1 MATDLTTIKV
11 SISDRERNFCED
23 ESHRAASNRKELILI
38 TRENELDE
46 EKPLDEAKLSA
57 LLKADPKKNE
67 TEIKMIELGGV
78 KLTPG
83 SIDLIGNCGAKQVA
97 CLRLYDCVGLTD
109 EVAKMFGQRFGKSLT
124 HLELVGSAATLTEEG
139 VKALIYSIGRL
150 EVLHL
155 DNAISF
161 LAKYNGTITNLRH
174 VWSKVNGVEDLTS
187 LSQFVVKY
195 ANYLRHL
202 DITLSNTKDKT
213 AEFVKLIGQLT
224 GLTKLSITC
233 TSNANIE
240 AELVELLSKLG
251 PNLTSLNLCVWCG
264 GDATIEAIGKCT
276 ALEQLTLN
284 GRSPMRH
291 IDFRLEKP
299 LAPLAKFGNTR
310 IEGLD
315 IDDAAL
321 ANLSGQTNLAF
332 LDLVSPLI
340 TESALANLIG
350 KLPAITFLRIN
361 DLGSGGEFDTKVFMK
376 ALDAFAGEAR
386 KRQQTPMEIVFTE
399 TVKLDIESRRSML
412 PPNLTVSQKNSSHL
426 VSFPGNTPRG
436 F

>member
-1 MATDLTTIKV
+1 MILKV
-11 SISDRERNFCED
+11 SLISIN
-23 ESHRAASNRKELILI
+23 
-38 TRENELDE
+38 
-46 EKPLDEAKLSA
+46 
-57 LLKADPKKNE
+57 
-67 TEIKMIELGGV
+67 
-78 KLTPG
+78 
-83 SIDLIGNCGAKQVA
+83 
-97 CLRLYDCVGLTD
+97 
-109 EVAKMFGQRFGKSLT
+109 
-124 HLELVGSAATLTEEG
+124 
-139 VKALIYSIGRL
+139 GRL
-150 EVLHL
+150 VNNL
-155 DNAISF
+155 SRT
-161 LAKYNGTITNLRH
+161 KYNGTITNLRH

-299 LAPLAKFGNTR
+299 LAPLAKCTKLKNLRLILKNHSKDLLNQFTTYLPKLETLEL
-310 IEGLD
+310 EGLD